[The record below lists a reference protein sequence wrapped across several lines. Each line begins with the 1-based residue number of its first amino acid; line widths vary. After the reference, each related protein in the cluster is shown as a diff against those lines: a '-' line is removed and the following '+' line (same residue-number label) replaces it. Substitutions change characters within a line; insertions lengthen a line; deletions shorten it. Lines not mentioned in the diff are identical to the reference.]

1 MKVSRWIRAALA
13 ATGAATLAGCGSSP
27 PLHYYALDVV
37 MPATHSTP
45 LLSATLIHVRHI
57 SLPPEMDHRGLT
69 HHQGPTR
76 LTISDADQWSAPLAD
91 LIQATVTRDLGER
104 LGYDHILAPAAQPTA
119 PHPDPEQRGTRGS
132 SQANLDLDFVSLS
145 ADDSCG
151 ITAEVNWTLSIN
163 NGAARRGSTKVA
175 APAAGC
181 PAGLASALSAALGDL
196 ADQLARQLTAS

>member
-1 MKVSRWIRAALA
+1 MKVSRWIRWVLAAL
-13 ATGAATLAGCGSSP
+13 LSGCGTSP

-37 MPATHSTP
+37 TPVAPPTP

-69 HHQGPTR
+69 YHQGPTR

-91 LIQATVTRDLGER
+91 LIQATVTRDLGAR
-104 LGYDHILAPAAQPTA
+104 LGYEHVIAATA
-119 PHPDPEQRGTRGS
+119 QGS
-132 SQANLDLDFVSLS
+132 GQADLDLDFVILS
-145 ADDSCG
+145 ADESCG
-151 ITAEVNWTLSIN
+151 VSAQVNWTLSVP
-163 NGAARRGSTKVA
+163 NGAARRGTTQVM

-181 PAGLASALSAALGDL
+181 PAGLAAALSAALGDL